1 MTPHFA
7 KEVVGRSE
15 KGRPSTASVFKP
27 GVPYFYPL
35 LKVHK
40 LKPEELK
47 FGCQTPIRLVA
58 NLSDSATSRSDKFL
72 AWNFLKPLQNEFC
85 TDLLGDSTQLLQWLE
100 GHNDGGLRGKRVKCF
115 ALDFDSLYDSL
126 DQSLVLEAVRAAI
139 SERRADWSVNK
150 VNWICKLIELS
161 LTSSVAKFGNNWYRS
176 LNGIPTGNSL
186 SVMLAN
192 ITVYYVLRK
201 VIYAP
206 DVKPPDL
213 IDLRR
218 FIDDIGGMWNGSV
231 RTFKVWADSINE
243 QLEKKYGLSLKK
255 DRNKAWDISDPG
267 EFATFLDVRFKFDGE
282 AGLITDINIKATDA
296 RVYLHFNS
304 CHPRHVF
311 NSVVYS
317 QALRYR
323 RIIND
328 NDTLKLRFC

>member
-1 MTPHFA
+1 M
-7 KEVVGRSE
+7 V
-15 KGRPSTASVFKP
+15 
-27 GVPYFYPL
+27 
-35 LKVHK
+35 
-40 LKPEELK
+40 
-47 FGCQTPIRLVA
+47 
-58 NLSDSATSRSDKFL
+58 
-72 AWNFLKPLQNEFC
+72 
-85 TDLLGDSTQLLQWLE
+85 
-100 GHNDGGLRGKRVKCF
+100 GGLRGKRVRCF

-126 DQSLVLEAVRAAI
+126 DQSLVLKAVRAAI
-139 SERRADWSVNK
+139 SELRKYWSADK

-201 VIYAP
+201 VIYAL

-255 DRNKAWDISDPG
+255 DRNKAWDISDRG
-267 EFATFLDVRFKFDGE
+267 EFATFLDVKFKFDGE
-282 AGLITDINIKATDA
+282 AGLITDINIKATDMTPVCICTLIVA
-296 RVYLHFNS
+296 TLVT
-304 CHPRHVF
+304 
-311 NSVVYS
+311 YS
-317 QALRYR
+317 
-323 RIIND
+323 
-328 NDTLKLRFC
+328 TLWFTAKP